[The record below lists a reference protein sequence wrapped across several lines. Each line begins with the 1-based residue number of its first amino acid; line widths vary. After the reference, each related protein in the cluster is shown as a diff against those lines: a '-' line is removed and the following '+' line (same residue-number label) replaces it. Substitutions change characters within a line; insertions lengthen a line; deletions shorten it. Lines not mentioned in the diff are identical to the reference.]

1 MFGPQ
6 LSNTKE
12 RVHVDPEHVH
22 VYQDDRAEDTMPVVW
37 EKKIRNEKHSERGN
51 KKTKKTKI
59 KIKPPVMNE
68 V

>member
-1 MFGPQ
+1 MFGQQ

-22 VYQDDRAEDTMPVVW
+22 VYQGNHAEDTMPVVW
-37 EKKIRNEKHSERGN
+37 EEKIRSEKRSEKEKN
-51 KKTKKTKI
+51 KI